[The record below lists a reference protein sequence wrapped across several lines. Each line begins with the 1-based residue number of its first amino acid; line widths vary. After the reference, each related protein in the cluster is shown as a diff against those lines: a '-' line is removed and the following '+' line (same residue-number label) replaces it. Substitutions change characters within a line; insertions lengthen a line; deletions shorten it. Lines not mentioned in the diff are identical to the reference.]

1 MRNSTSG
8 STPKTNTVQDD
19 SVSTNNNAEKSS
31 AKKLKQARLPFK
43 VIAPGTSPVGS
54 KTTATPLTTA
64 GDKDKDSHSTDGRKR
79 KLSYDDTDDDVASGA
94 VVLIDADDN
103 VSKENVEILKAATKK
118 KKTNN
123 KEHTTSE
130 VVVSLLD
137 DDDDEDVEGETNNE
151 DINNTSVISAVGKKD
166 LALKTPKATAKDKRN
181 GAGTPQT
188 SSAQKDKNGSASKL
202 QIKLPLSAG
211 KKKRR
216 KSKLHQL
223 SSLNNSTAEGSHNHS
238 AQELS
243 SDDIEEIA
251 VEQNPQKRKKLNTEC
266 DVDDGDK
273 TKNAKSKND
282 EQEQE
287 VETITLDSEHEEEKE
302 VEEVKS
308 KTTVTR
314 SITKTLSGK
323 DNSKKES
330 SKKPSEQSIKN
341 WTVNKTTNK
350 EKETKQELKNK
361 TSPQTKNQSPE
372 ESPEDEEKDEIQ
384 QISSSSDEEKIENP
398 ENDKEEELDESV
410 LSDNDNEA
418 DDERDNLNGKGA
430 NVSSDMSENSKTKH
444 NSTLESLKDGKS
456 MKSTSTKNQTPKQAK
471 LMEQRRKAR
480 EEKER
485 KLQEEKLKKQQEKEE
500 KELAKKRER
509 EEKEEQRRKER
520 EEKEEQKRKERDE
533 KERKRLAELEVKNE
547 EKRKKNEARE
557 EELRKKEEERKR
569 KEQEKEEAELKKKK
583 AAQAFT
589 KFFVAKTPNQAQ
601 LKNEEDSNT
610 GDDNKLLAFRPF
622 QVKGDMKLAPVIRK
636 IFTPEAKNRL
646 DNLLGCKN
654 DDDDEEEDVV
664 RRKPLPKTQLY
675 LSELR
680 SGKILPGKWRRPST
694 ESKDDVILV
703 EDELERVGQ
712 EIVEDTPAYIREEM
726 RVKFYKFH
734 DNRRPPYYGTWRKKS
749 AVVKPRKPF
758 AQDKK
763 FFDYE
768 VDSDDEWEE
777 EEPGESLEDGSDDD
791 KEKESEDDDYE
802 VDNEWFVPHGHL
814 SDEEL
819 QNEDEFGMGD
829 DNTREA
835 QKAKLQILQQEFAQ
849 EMKKKTEKIK
859 PRLIGCIWTDIN
871 GNQPAECA
879 RILWDTLE
887 KKAMLFTEPPLVEEP
902 EGDRSAEPSLSPSGA
917 TNGNV
922 EKPNAEKLKPIS
934 LSDSMI
940 KDLIRLLHGN
950 NHSKN
955 FLINEFIAYI
965 EKTEESVKNGDLRK
979 PLKSVVRDKIDE
991 MAEWQAIDATAAT
1004 MLEVEQANDD
1014 AATDGAKKKKKA
1026 KRRLCW
1032 VVKQDSLNKMELPSL
1047 ELQNSWEY
1055 TLPPKFVK
1063 SDKEVKTDENESTTT
1078 TPVVAE
1084 DSAKGKNAATSQITK
1099 FTKVLTAEEKA
1110 SKLQNSPASTTN
1122 TSSSTDKFGG
1132 TETKSNTPTTSKEKK
1147 RVPLLMSVAR
1157 GQQIPTPAKNKLIS
1171 QFLQQKGK
1179 DNAKP
1184 SSSPTTTSRSKTV
1197 ISPQVED
1204 DDVVILD

>member
-19 SVSTNNNAEKSS
+19 SVSNNAEKIS

-54 KTTATPLTTA
+54 KTTTA
-64 GDKDKDSHSTDGRKR
+64 PAAVDKDKDTNSTDGRKR
-79 KLSYDDTDDDVASGA
+79 KLSYDDSDDEGA
-94 VVLIDADDN
+94 NVIDADDN

-118 KKTNN
+118 KKLSTVCNN
-123 KEHTTSE
+123 DATSE
-130 VVVSLLD
+130 IVVSLLD
-137 DDDDEDVEGETNNE
+137 DDVDDDDDEGNNPEDVANSS
-151 DINNTSVISAVGKKD
+151 ISVSAVNKKD
-166 LALKTPKATAKDKRN
+166 LALKTPKATVKDKRK

-188 SSAQKDKNGSASKL
+188 SSAQKDKHGSASKL

-216 KSKLHQL
+216 KSKLQQL
-223 SSLNNSTAEGSHNHS
+223 SLNNSAAESSHNNS

-243 SDDIEEIA
+243 SDDIEDIA
-251 VEQNPQKRKKLNTEC
+251 VELNPHKRKKLNTE
-266 DVDDGDK
+266 DDDETKKAK
-273 TKNAKSKND
+273 TSRD
-282 EQEQE
+282 DQEQE
-287 VETITLDSEHEEEKE
+287 VEIIALDSESEEENKQNKGTE
-302 VEEVKS
+302 IK
-308 KTTVTR
+308 KATKRVT
-314 SITKTLSGK
+314 
-323 DNSKKES
+323 
-330 SKKPSEQSIKN
+330 SKKPSKQSVKG
-341 WTVNKTTNK
+341 WAVAKTASK
-350 EKETKQELKNK
+350 EKESNAES
-361 TSPQTKNQSPE
+361 SPQNTNNSSEKSSENDDVENIKLPGSSE
-372 ESPEDEEKDEIQ
+372 EDEEEDE
-384 QISSSSDEEKIENP
+384 KH
-398 ENDKEEELDESV
+398 KEDLDESV

-418 DDERDNLNGKGA
+418 DDETDNLTGKAA
-430 NVSSDMSENSKTKH
+430 NISSDIGENSKS
-444 NSTLESLKDGKS
+444 NPNNTLESLKDGKS
-456 MKSTSTKNQTPKQAK
+456 TSSSSKNQTPKQVR

-485 KLQEEKLKKQQEKEE
+485 KLQDEKMKKQQEKED
-500 KELAKKRER
+500 KELSKKRER

-520 EEKEEQKRKERDE
+520 EEKEEQRRKERDE
-533 KERKRLAELEVKNE
+533 KERKRLAEIEAKNE
-547 EKRKKNEARE
+547 EKRKKNEAKE

-589 KFFVAKTPNQAQ
+589 KFFVAKTPNQTQ
-601 LKNEEDSNT
+601 LKHEEDSNT
-610 GDDNKLLAFRPF
+610 GDDTKQLAFRPF
-622 QVKGDMKLAPVIRK
+622 QIKGDMKLAPIVRK
-636 IFTPEAKNRL
+636 MFTTKERSRL
-646 DNLLGCKN
+646 DELSGSRHVE
-654 DDDDEEEDVV
+654 DDEEVV

-675 LSELR
+675 LNELR
-680 SGKILPGKWRRPST
+680 SGKVLPGKWRRAST

-703 EDELERVGQ
+703 DDELERVGQ
-712 EIVEDTPAYIREEM
+712 EIVEDSPAYIREEM

-749 AVVKPRKPF
+749 SLVKPRKPF

-763 FFDYE
+763 FFDYD

-791 KEKESEDDDYE
+791 KEKESEDEDYE

-871 GNQPAECA
+871 GNQPPECA
-879 RILWDTLE
+879 RILWETLE

-902 EGDRSAEPSLSPSGA
+902 EADRPPEPSSPSSA
-917 TNGNV
+917 PNGHAD
-922 EKPNAEKLKPIS
+922 KTTTDKLKHIS
-934 LSDSMI
+934 LSDNMV
-940 KDLIRLLHGN
+940 KDLTRLVHGN

-955 FLINEFIAYI
+955 FLINEYIAYV
-965 EKTEESVKNGDLRK
+965 EKTELSVKNGDLRK
-979 PLKSVVRDKIDE
+979 PMKTVVRDKIEE
-991 MAEWQAIDATAAT
+991 MAEWQAIDATAST
-1004 MLEVEQANDD
+1004 MQDLEQANDD
-1014 AATDGAKKKKKA
+1014 ATADSTKKKKKG
-1026 KRRLCW
+1026 KKRLCW
-1032 VVKQDSLNKMELPSL
+1032 VVKQEMLNKMDLPSL

-1063 SDKEVKTDENESTTT
+1063 SDKEVKTDESENISTT
-1078 TPVVAE
+1078 PAVAE
-1084 DSAKGKNAATSQITK
+1084 DGAKGKNTAATTPQITK

-1110 SKLQNSPASTTN
+1110 TKLLNSPASTTSN
-1122 TSSSTDKFGG
+1122 DKSGG
-1132 TETKSNTPTTSKEKK
+1132 SEPKSNTPTTSKEKK

-1171 QFLQQKGK
+1171 QFLQQKSK
-1179 DNAKP
+1179 DDLKQTSP
-1184 SSSPTTTSRSKTV
+1184 STSRSKTV
-1197 ISPQVED
+1197 TSPQVED